1 MNRLEK
7 IQYAIN
13 KGYTYDPETGK
24 VFGIRKKEIKRK
36 DDNGYICIRVND
48 KNVAYNLRGH
58 LLGWYWVHDE
68 IVNELDHI
76 NNNPSD
82 NRIVNLRSVTH
93 SQNSFNKPSVKGY
106 YFNKCSGKYQVRI
119 TVDRQTTYLGEY
131 KTEEEARQ
139 KYLEEKKKRHL
150 FD

>member
-7 IQYAIN
+7 IQYAIE
-13 KGYTYDPETGK
+13 KGYKYDAETGK
-24 VFGIRKKEIKRK
+24 VFGIRGREITRK
-36 DDNGYICIRVND
+36 DDNGYICIRINN
-48 KNVAYNLRGH
+48 KNFGFNLRAH

-76 NNNPSD
+76 NNDPSD

-93 SQNSFNKPSVKGY
+93 SQNAFNKPSVKGY
-106 YFNKCSGKYQVRI
+106 YFNKASGKYQVRI
-119 TVDRQTTYLGEY
+119 TVNQKTTYLGEY
-131 KTEEEARQ
+131 KTEEEVRQ
-139 KYLEEKKKRHL
+139 KYLEEKRKRHL

>member
-7 IQYAIN
+7 IQYAIE
-13 KGYTYDPETGK
+13 KGYRYDAETGIVYGLRGK
-24 VFGIRKKEIKRK
+24 ALNRK
-36 DDNGYICIRVND
+36 DDNGYICIRIKD
-48 KNVAYNLRGH
+48 KNVGFNLRAH

-76 NNNPSD
+76 NNNPAD

-106 YFNKCSGKYQVRI
+106 YLHKASGKYQVRI
-119 TVDRQTTYLGEY
+119 TVNRKTTYLGEY